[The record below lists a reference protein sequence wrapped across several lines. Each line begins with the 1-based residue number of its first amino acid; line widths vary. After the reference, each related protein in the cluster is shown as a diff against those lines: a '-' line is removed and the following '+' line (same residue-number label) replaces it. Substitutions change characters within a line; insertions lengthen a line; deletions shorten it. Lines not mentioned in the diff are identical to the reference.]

1 MTLFVFTFFLKSF
14 RFLSKRFLFFASD
27 LLCVSDKTIWNFVIP
42 ACIFARFSACDFPEP
57 PCLLAEVPLLE
68 VDTDFK
74 DDVDDAVVDFVFVAV
89 VVVDVDVD
97 DDADDVVDAVDVF
110 TDDDVAVDVDEL
122 SVAGRE
128 GFFGFGFGF
137 GLGFELRFI
146 LVDFRSVKIPIIGGF
161 DETLAGVG
169 LGGCRFSLSSS
180 FSRSWP

>member
-1 MTLFVFTFFLKSF
+1 MTLFVFTFFLNSF

-68 VDTDFK
+68 VDIDFK

-89 VVVDVDVD
+89 VVVD
-97 DDADDVVDAVDVF
+97 DADDVVDAVDFF
-110 TDDDVAVDVDEL
+110 TDDVVAVDVDEP
-122 SVAGRE
+122 SVADRE
-128 GFFGFGFGF
+128 GFFGFGF